1 MDGSGIWSNGTHD
14 NGGPG
19 GGSSSGGV
27 ARDAIRSIIHRVL
40 ALAVE
45 ELKREGTKH
54 HIREH
59 LVHPMIKLAYE
70 QAFPYIMAIVTV
82 VVAILLISLFSLGL
96 SAMFYFRR
104 SM

>member
-1 MDGSGIWSNGTHD
+1 MT
-14 NGGPG
+14 
-19 GGSSSGGV
+19 
-27 ARDAIRSIIHRVL
+27 RDAIRSIVHRVL

-45 ELKREGTKH
+45 ELRRDDTKL

-82 VVAILLISLFSLGL
+82 VIAILLISLFSLAL
-96 SAMFYFRR
+96 SVMFYLRR
-104 SM
+104 A